1 MVDDVVDDIM
11 ADWRQPLRRELAQQ
25 AAVGPAFICAG
36 FCLPAGLAAL
46 KAAADNP
53 EGSFTSAAAEAARS
67 PAAETGLVLA
77 APALAA
83 PALAAPAVW
92 AEGEEVAKTGPALA
106 APALAAP
113 ALAAPALAAPALAAP
128 ALAAPALA
136 APALAAPAV
145 WAEGEEVSATGLCGC
160 TKPITTVAVGG
171 LHSSWPASRLP
182 VLSSK
187 ALPTGSI
194 SSLCALKKSTP
205 KMGKATFA
213 KRNFHEKSRS
223 WNQRCTWRSP
233 QQGIG

>member
-1 MVDDVVDDIM
+1 
-11 ADWRQPLRRELAQQ
+11 
-25 AAVGPAFICAG
+25 
-36 FCLPAGLAAL
+36 LAAL

-53 EGSFTSAAAEAARS
+53 EGSFTSAAAEAACP
-67 PAAETGLVLA
+67 PAAETGPALA
-77 APALAA
+77 APVLAA

-92 AEGEEVAKTGPALA
+92 AEGEEVAEAG
-106 APALAAP
+106 
-113 ALAAPALAAPALAAP
+113 P

-145 WAEGEEVSATGLCGC
+145 WAEGEEVSAAGLCGC
-160 TKPITTVAVGG
+160 TKPTTTVAVGG
-171 LHSSWPASRLP
+171 LRNSCLASRLP

-187 ALPTGSI
+187 ALSTGSI
-194 SSLCALKKSTP
+194 SNLCALKKSTP

-223 WNQRCTWRSP
+223 WNRSCTRRSP

>member
-1 MVDDVVDDIM
+1 LD
-11 ADWRQPLRRELAQQ
+11 
-25 AAVGPAFICAG
+25 
-36 FCLPAGLAAL
+36 AL

-67 PAAETGLVLA
+67 PAAETGPALP

-83 PALAAPAVW
+83 L
-92 AEGEEVAKTGPALA
+92 
-106 APALAAP
+106 
-113 ALAAPALAAPALAAP
+113 ALAAP

-145 WAEGEEVSATGLCGC
+145 WAEGEEGSATGLYGC

-171 LHSSWPASRLP
+171 LRSSWPASRLP

-187 ALPTGSI
+187 AWPSGSI

-205 KMGKATFA
+205 IMGKATSA
-213 KRNFHEKSRS
+213 ERN
-223 WNQRCTWRSP
+223 
-233 QQGIG
+233 

>member
-1 MVDDVVDDIM
+1 
-11 ADWRQPLRRELAQQ
+11 
-25 AAVGPAFICAG
+25 
-36 FCLPAGLAAL
+36 LAAL

-53 EGSFTSAAAEAARS
+53 EGSFTSAAAEAACP
-67 PAAETGLVLA
+67 PAAETGPALA

-92 AEGEEVAKTGPALA
+92 AEGEEVVETGL
-106 APALAAP
+106 
-113 ALAAPALAAPALAAP
+113 
-128 ALAAPALA
+128 ALA

-160 TKPITTVAVGG
+160 TKPTTTVAVGG
-171 LHSSWPASRLP
+171 LRNSCPASRLP

-187 ALPTGSI
+187 ALSTGSI
-194 SSLCALKKSTP
+194 SNLCALKKSTP

-223 WNQRCTWRSP
+223 WNRSCTRRSP

>member
-1 MVDDVVDDIM
+1 LV
-11 ADWRQPLRRELAQQ
+11 
-25 AAVGPAFICAG
+25 
-36 FCLPAGLAAL
+36 AL

-67 PAAETGLVLA
+67 PAAETGPALA

-83 PALAAPAVW
+83 PALAAPA
-92 AEGEEVAKTGPALA
+92 LD

-128 ALAAPALA
+128 ALAAPV
-136 APALAAPAV
+136 V
-145 WAEGEEVSATGLCGC
+145 WAEGEEVPATGLYGC

-171 LHSSWPASRLP
+171 LRSSWPASRLP

-187 ALPTGSI
+187 AWPSGSI

-205 KMGKATFA
+205 NMGKATSA
-213 KRNFHEKSRS
+213 KRNFQEKS
-223 WNQRCTWRSP
+223 
-233 QQGIG
+233 

>member
-1 MVDDVVDDIM
+1 
-11 ADWRQPLRRELAQQ
+11 
-25 AAVGPAFICAG
+25 
-36 FCLPAGLAAL
+36 LAAL

-53 EGSFTSAAAEAARS
+53 EGSFTSAAAEAACP
-67 PAAETGLVLA
+67 PAAE
-77 APALAA
+77 
-83 PALAAPAVW
+83 
-92 AEGEEVAKTGPALA
+92 TGPALA

-113 ALAAPALAAPALAAP
+113 AAWAEGEEVAEAGP

-145 WAEGEEVSATGLCGC
+145 WAEGEEVPATGLCGC
-160 TKPITTVAVGG
+160 TKPTTTVAVGG
-171 LHSSWPASRLP
+171 LRNSCPASRLP

-187 ALPTGSI
+187 ALSTGSI
-194 SSLCALKKSTP
+194 SNLCALKKSTP

-223 WNQRCTWRSP
+223 WNRSCTRRSP